1 MRSSCETN
9 KSATRPGRPPRSAA
23 AAPDMRGEGGGAAP
37 YPPPPTHI
45 PQNTT
50 DSTPHTPCMDGGGY
64 DDGHTRKT
72 PTDNR
77 TDQPRSQSLGRGGWG
92 DRDQRAGAQW
102 RGRER
107 ACANKRTRD
116 PETSSLATCPAGR
129 QPRARWARSAASLS
143 CSVRSGRSSFTH
155 VLAPAEG
162 LHG

>member
-37 YPPPPTHI
+37 YPPPPTHT

-77 TDQPRSQSLGRGGWG
+77 TDQPRISVARERRVGRQRSKGAGG
-92 DRDQRAGAQW
+92 QW
-102 RGRER
+102 RGRAR
-107 ACANKRTRD
+107 GCANKRTRD
-116 PETSSLATCPAGR
+116 LKRRPW
-129 QPRARWARSAASLS
+129 PRAPLANHKRGWIEIGASGDRSS
-143 CSVRSGRSSFTH
+143 CPSPQQSGR
-155 VLAPAEG
+155 EC
-162 LHG
+162 